1 MEVKDLFKKQFP
13 KTEDPEVD
21 AKAAMIEKLQDQF
34 EDYDVAKK
42 GFLSRE
48 EMKQL
53 ILNEYN
59 ANATEE
65 YLEDQMNR
73 FDENNDGQFDFEE
86 IVEAITFISQEVA
99 EQN

>member
-1 MEVKDLFKKQFP
+1 
-13 KTEDPEVD
+13 VD

-73 FDENNDGQFDFEE
+73 FDENNDG
-86 IVEAITFISQEVA
+86 
-99 EQN
+99 

>member
-1 MEVKDLFKKQFP
+1 
-13 KTEDPEVD
+13 VD
-21 AKAAMIEKLQDQF
+21 AKATMIEKLQDQF
-34 EDYDVAKK
+34 EDYDNAKK

-73 FDENNDGQFDFEE
+73 FDENNDG
-86 IVEAITFISQEVA
+86 
-99 EQN
+99 

>member
-1 MEVKDLFKKQFP
+1 M
-13 KTEDPEVD
+13 D

-34 EDYDVAKK
+34 EDYDNAKK

-73 FDENNDGQFDFEE
+73 FDENNDG
-86 IVEAITFISQEVA
+86 
-99 EQN
+99 